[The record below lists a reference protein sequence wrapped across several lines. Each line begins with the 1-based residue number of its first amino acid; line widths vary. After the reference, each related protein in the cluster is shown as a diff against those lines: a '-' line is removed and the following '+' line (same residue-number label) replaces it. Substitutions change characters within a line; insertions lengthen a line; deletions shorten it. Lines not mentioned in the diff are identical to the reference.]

1 MFVNA
6 ATARILGLPG
16 CRELGLIMVLLEV
29 KEKEHKRSNMAEE
42 MNLPLP
48 NPYLRLQTL
57 HLSFQSLDGL
67 LHLTL
72 LK

>member
-1 MFVNA
+1 MEQYLLEGWAVMFANA

-57 HLSFQSLDGL
+57 SP
-67 LHLTL
+67 
-72 LK
+72 KP